1 MEYIIIEA
9 DQGGLV
15 GHLKALGKLR
25 RKKIFDMELKEQAI
39 FKQTRKEN
47 VF

>member
-25 RKKIFDMELKEQAI
+25 RKKIFEMELKQQAI